1 MSKMNF
7 IFLTILLFCFG
18 DVFEICS
25 GSPRK
30 MTMIRNGGSMS
41 MNTGSEGTST
51 TNSEG
56 STSMDSG
63 LGMSISNNDGSMSIE
78 SSTEA
83 SPPPKKGSC
92 FKHRDKCY
100 SLPGGECQSPEDCLS
115 TSYSCQSGTCQNVD
129 STSGDRVSSSKPGVS
144 SYWIQDEN
152 AERASKGV
160 GALRDHIWLLY
171 VCRVSKIN
179 TLTPGKLLDGLS
191 KDCHAE
197 VNDQETDETFYELLI
212 GSNVEWTDSS
222 LYNPAKAVY
231 GGHADDGTPYLIC
244 RAKYDDNYVIGKV
257 KSPEYDQCIYGYNW
271 TIYKE
276 SRFDVLV
283 EN

>member
-25 GSPRK
+25 GSP
-30 MTMIRNGGSMS
+30 
-41 MNTGSEGTST
+41 EGTST